1 MNWRLVATIA
11 VAVFALRSQD
21 AARIMRPVD
30 GAALPRGTVDI
41 IAGGV
46 EASLEID
53 GKSVEAERP
62 FPGVLRAKPSVA
74 DGAHKLAL
82 IWKEGR
88 KEIRFFVGPNFTAE
102 YAAYKE
108 HPPSPGVPCTK
119 CHEVNTRGRFRFK
132 GGCFDCHAQEA
143 FTKVHTHVPDT
154 LSQCG
159 SCHNPHGSTTKAH
172 LIVTK
177 EAACKQCHD

>member
-1 MNWRLVATIA
+1 
-11 VAVFALRSQD
+11 
-21 AARIMRPVD
+21 MRPVD
-30 GAALPRGTVDI
+30 GSALPRGTVDI
-41 IAGGV
+41 IASGP
-46 EASLEID
+46 EATLEID
-53 GKSVEAERP
+53 DKSVEAERP

-82 IWKEGR
+82 VWKEGR
-88 KEIRFFVGPNFTAE
+88 KEIRFFVGPSPPAE

-108 HPPSPGVPCTK
+108 HPPSAGIQCTQ
-119 CHEVNTRGRFRFK
+119 CHEVNSRGRFRFK
-132 GGCFDCHAQEA
+132 GGCFDCHQQEA

-177 EAACKQCHD
+177 VAACKQCHD